1 MLRLEG
7 AEGNRAGLH
16 RKETMVGRSSKVAE
30 VFPGVAPD
38 DVLKRLDGYDGGA
51 RDRVQL
57 AILKLCEG
65 SLDRLDKWVATAI
78 QDYRDVLAPAE
89 YPREVAR
96 TPAELSKMSGEEVQ
110 ALRDQDRREY
120 LAWLGDEP

>member
-1 MLRLEG
+1 M
-7 AEGNRAGLH
+7 N
-16 RKETMVGRSSKVAE
+16 RSSREWVLSKIAE
-30 VFPGVAPD
+30 VFPGVGPD
-38 DVLKRLDGYDGGA
+38 DVLKCLDRYDGGA

-65 SLDRLDKWVATAI
+65 SLDRLEQWVATAI
-78 QDYRDVLAPAE
+78 QDYRDVLALAE
-89 YPREVAR
+89 HRREFAR